1 MADEP
6 DKPSYGPKS
15 LEEFQAD
22 IQRIK
27 AGRQASR
34 AKAPSESIP
43 IAHPEPGTPEYST
56 GLRQAITEAAEQ
68 SERSSEKVAVSEQ
81 SASTTENGRYSLG
94 DLVVLISCA
103 LFAEPFCHAAAD
115 AFLQEHYAKAA
126 LGFGVGMPAGL
137 IGGTFHWWKGRL
149 SQPVQRMAV
158 PVAMVLGLIGLI
170 LVFFYV
176 AGPDIYRRATMPIAS
191 APISVPTTSLGPPPM
206 SQRYYSAAEK
216 EELANRISTTYQVLN
231 SDMLELAEQWL
242 GVYSHAFA
250 SKQDAE
256 QFLKEIDALHV
267 KTLTAHKKLWQDTVN
282 GNPNFSIELRK
293 LIAEDAAFPK
303 LENAIGNFINGV
315 SLYFLTYDYL
325 PPLLRTQLAQLLR
338 PFQGALFE
346 ASSELKK
353 WVYQSNDRI
362 TERRKS
368 L

>member
-1 MADEP
+1 VADEP

-103 LFAEPFCHAAAD
+103 LFAE
-115 AFLQEHYAKAA
+115 
-126 LGFGVGMPAGL
+126 
-137 IGGTFHWWKGRL
+137 
-149 SQPVQRMAV
+149 
-158 PVAMVLGLIGLI
+158 
-170 LVFFYV
+170 
-176 AGPDIYRRATMPIAS
+176 
-191 APISVPTTSLGPPPM
+191 
-206 SQRYYSAAEK
+206 
-216 EELANRISTTYQVLN
+216 
-231 SDMLELAEQWL
+231 
-242 GVYSHAFA
+242 
-250 SKQDAE
+250 
-256 QFLKEIDALHV
+256 
-267 KTLTAHKKLWQDTVN
+267 
-282 GNPNFSIELRK
+282 
-293 LIAEDAAFPK
+293 
-303 LENAIGNFINGV
+303 
-315 SLYFLTYDYL
+315 
-325 PPLLRTQLAQLLR
+325 LLR